1 MSLTDQEIK
10 HLAKL
15 ARIHIEDTEL
25 SLLRDQLGK
34 VFQLIDTL
42 QAVDTTGIEPLSHSL
57 ALNQPLREDRVTEPN
72 LRDVYQA
79 VAPEVEKGLYIVP
92 KVIE

>member
-25 SLLRDQLGK
+25 TLLRDQLAK

-42 QAVDTTGIEPLSHSL
+42 QAVDTAGIEPLSHSL
-57 ALNQPLREDRVTEPN
+57 ALSQPLREDRVTEPN
-72 LRDVYQA
+72 LRDMYQA